1 MDQEAGTKGAILQW
15 AQVVVV
21 NMQDTREA
29 RFIWDEEK
37 QCNKLPLQ
45 RWPATLGVLMDYCK
59 IQEEA
64 DLPKLWL
71 VLAKSNKKPDL
82 VFIQDLVNQYAME
95 LSQYYC
101 IAPIISP

>member
-1 MDQEAGTKGAILQW
+1 
-15 AQVVVV
+15 
-21 NMQDTREA
+21 
-29 RFIWDEEK
+29 
-37 QCNKLPLQ
+37 
-45 RWPATLGVLMDYCK
+45 MDYCK

-101 IAPIISP
+101 IAPIISPQLVQDLINFDFVAPSADDTKASLQPFMIVDGTEEH